1 MKEILVKRQINPGE
15 REGEGRYKDKI
26 WGGKGERPL
35 SEGGVAGSLCSR
47 CNSTMDGQCY

>member
-1 MKEILVKRQINPGE
+1 MKRQINPGE

-35 SEGGVAGSLCSR
+35 SEGGVAGSLCLGEIVPWMA
-47 CNSTMDGQCY
+47 NATDK